1 MRAIWV
7 VAACLTLS
15 WAAVADAVP
24 GGDFEGG
31 PEAAIATGWTL
42 GAGVVVEEGE
52 AAKGTGFLRCASVE
66 AARASW
72 ATSPRLPVEPDA
84 GYVARCRLRLAG
96 AAHFTFGVMRSGN
109 EYLASID
116 AYGGGRDSW
125 GEVELPFRTGPEDRA
140 LAIVCSRRYGT
151 GAILFDDVRLER
163 DDAVRI
169 GDVSPAPNP
178 MPEPTVAERA
188 RGFVVSRQPWA
199 ELVCP
204 SYLPTRGEVVESLT
218 VRLAPGEYEPLAITV
233 TALRPLS
240 GLRAEL
246 TGDLRGPGGAAIPAA
261 AVEVG
266 VVRSVK
272 RWLTNAAPL
281 QPGQRYERRP
291 QFVFPAEPT
300 DVRARTS
307 LRLWLTVR
315 APDDATP
322 GRYVTSL
329 RIVDARAEVTLPL
342 RVEVL
347 PIALPEPRA
356 TYGMYYRHTDQYE
369 EMRTGEFLLRSLRD
383 MRAHGC
389 NSFSVYADVERK
401 LPDGTWEITL
411 DNPTRRVG
419 LETQMRLLAETGL
432 AQPDHPLLLLATGQ
446 TDGRF
451 AHGAELVRAI
461 EARRT
466 QEGWPELLW
475 YLVDEPAPEREPLV
489 AELAGVVHAAPGAR
503 TVTAIGD
510 PTALGKY
517 YDVWIVSETVR
528 DFDRVVAQAEAL
540 GAEVWTYNCIWN
552 GAQPRNDRYYTG
564 LFTWAYGLRG
574 NWQWCYCEQGG
585 GRIDVDGRIEP
596 GLPAYGNPFPY
607 QYVLP
612 GVDFSAPTVGWEG
625 RREGIDDFRYLQA
638 LEDAVAQ
645 RRAAGDRRAVVTEA
659 ERFLA
664 DLRAR
669 ARRPENPLPVSQVDR
684 VYVHLAHPGLAP
696 EDYDAIRAQAADLI
710 VALGR

>member
-1 MRAIWV
+1 MRAVWV
-7 VAACLTLS
+7 ALICLALPLLAAGEGL
-15 WAAVADAVP
+15 P

-31 PEAAIATGWTL
+31 PEAVAAAGWTL
-42 GAGVVVEEGE
+42 GAGVTVEQGD
-52 AAKGTGFLRCASVE
+52 AAEGTGFLRCGCVE
-66 AARASW
+66 PGRGSW
-72 ATSPRLPVEPDA
+72 ASSPRVPVEPDA

-96 AAHFTFGVMRSGN
+96 AAHFTFGVMRAGN
-109 EYLASID
+109 EYLACID

-140 LAIVCSRRYGT
+140 LSIICSRRYGT

-163 DDAVRI
+163 DDSVRV
-169 GDVSPAPNP
+169 GDVSPAPNA
-178 MPEPTVAERA
+178 MPEATAAERE
-188 RGFVVSRQPWA
+188 RGFIISQQPWA
-199 ELVCP
+199 QLVYP
-204 SYLPTRGEVVESLT
+204 SYLPTRGEVVEALAI
-218 VRLAPGEYEPLAITV
+218 RLAPGEYEPLAVSI

-240 GLRAEL
+240 GLQAEL
-246 TGDLRGPGGAAIPAA
+246 TGDLRGPGGAVIPATS
-261 AVEVG
+261 VDLG
-266 VVRSVK
+266 TVRALK

-291 QFVFPAEPT
+291 LLICPTEPT
-300 DVRARTS
+300 DVRPRTS
-307 LRLWLTVR
+307 QRLWLTVH
-315 APDDATP
+315 APEDAPP

-329 RIVDARAEVTLPL
+329 RIADDRAEVTLPL

-356 TYGMYYRHTDQYE
+356 TYGMYYRHTHQYE
-369 EMRTGEFLLRSLRD
+369 DMRTDEFLLRSLRD

-401 LPDGTWEITL
+401 LLDGSWEITL
-411 DNPTRRVG
+411 DNADRRVG
-419 LETQMRLLAETGL
+419 LETQMRLLAETRL
-432 AQPDHPLLLLATGQ
+432 AQADHPLLLLAHGE

-451 AHGAELVRAI
+451 HFGAKLVRTVEERRAQ
-461 EARRT
+461 AR
-466 QEGWPELLW
+466 WPELLW

-528 DFDRVVAQAEAL
+528 DFERVVEQAQAL

-574 NWQWCYCEQGG
+574 NWQWCYCEQAG
-585 GRIDVDGRIEP
+585 GRIGADGTIEP
-596 GLPAYGNPFPY
+596 GLPTYGDPWRY
-607 QYVLP
+607 QYVAP
-612 GVDFSAPTVGWEG
+612 GVAFSAPTVGWEG

-638 LEDAVAQ
+638 LEEAVAA
-645 RRAAGDRRAVVTEA
+645 RRAAGDRRAVLGEA

-664 DLRAR
+664 DLRER
-669 ARRPENPLPVSQVDR
+669 ARRPGNPLPVSQVDR

-696 EDYDAIRAQAADLI
+696 EDYDAIRARAADLI